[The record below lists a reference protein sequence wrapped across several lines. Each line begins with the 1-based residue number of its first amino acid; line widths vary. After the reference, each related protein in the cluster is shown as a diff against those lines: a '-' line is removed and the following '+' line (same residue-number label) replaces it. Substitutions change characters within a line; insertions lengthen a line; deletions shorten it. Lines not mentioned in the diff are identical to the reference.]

1 MVVEFHDS
9 PVTLEARPCKKA
21 GAFSYVRDGKFK
33 PPTGVGKEAESFRV
47 LTAKCA
53 KWASVPV
60 NGWSDSYY
68 VESACLL
75 HGSVPRSERR
85 MTGYYNPYLVIL
97 SIAIA
102 VIASY
107 TALDLANRVSESEG
121 NARKTWLWLIAGAT
135 ALGTGIWAMH
145 FIGMLAFHLPIPVA
159 YDLELTGLSML
170 IAVAVSAVALFVLRQ
185 RHVTL
190 NGRLTA
196 AALMGTGIAAM
207 HYTGMMAMRM
217 SPGIAYD
224 PLLFIT
230 SILIALGASL
240 AALTI
245 ALRLRHDVSRFAI
258 LAKLASALIMGL
270 AITGMHY
277 TGMAAAE
284 FAPGAICRAA
294 IGGAGLSNGLLA
306 VAIGGVAAGILAL
319 TLVLSTLDGH
329 FAVRNA
335 RLADSLR
342 VAKDEAESAL
352 LENRRINEQLRTAQT
367 ELVGAARRAGMAEI
381 ANNVLHNI
389 GNVLNS
395 VNVSAGL
402 IQSRMRESRLTGLG
416 QALDM
421 MDQHRDTLGDFLV
434 NDEKGRRLPGYLRK
448 VQDSLQGEARETN
461 VELAAMIRSIE
472 HIKEIVR
479 TQQSYSGSTQ
489 VLEPV
494 DLGALIVDALRMA
507 ISDQVRERI
516 HIRREIAVAGPV
528 MLDKHATL
536 QILINL
542 FSNARH
548 ALEGRSDAAIVVRAA
563 IEQESLHL
571 SIRDTGEGIPA
582 ENLSKLFV
590 HGFTTRKSGHGY
602 GLHGSALAAK
612 SMRGTL
618 TATSDGPG
626 KGATFS
632 LVIPVEIAA
641 ERGLAYA

>member
-1 MVVEFHDS
+1 
-9 PVTLEARPCKKA
+9 
-21 GAFSYVRDGKFK
+21 
-33 PPTGVGKEAESFRV
+33 
-47 LTAKCA
+47 
-53 KWASVPV
+53 
-60 NGWSDSYY
+60 
-68 VESACLL
+68 
-75 HGSVPRSERR
+75 
-85 MTGYYNPYLVIL
+85 MTGYYNLYLVIL

-121 NARKTWLWLIAGAT
+121 NVRKTWLWLIAGAT
-135 ALGTGIWAMH
+135 SLGTGIWAMH

-159 YDLELTGLSML
+159 YDLALTGLSML
-170 IAVAVSAVALFVLRQ
+170 IAVAVSAIALFVLRQ

-196 AALMGTGIAAM
+196 AALMGAGIAAM
-207 HYTGMMAMRM
+207 HYTGMTAMRM

-258 LAKLASALIMGL
+258 AAKLASAVIMGL

-294 IGGAGLSNGLLA
+294 LGSGGLSNALLA
-306 VAIGGVAAGILAL
+306 VVIGGIAAGILAL

-342 VAKDEAESAL
+342 VAKEEAESAL

-402 IQSRMRESRLTGLG
+402 IQSRLRESKLTGLG

-448 VQDSLQGEARETN
+448 VQDSLQGDARETSA
-461 VELAAMIRSIE
+461 ELAAMIRSIE

-494 DLGALIVDALRMA
+494 DVGALIVDALRMA
-507 ISDQVRERI
+507 MSDQARERI
-516 HIRREIAVAGPV
+516 QIRREIAVAEAV

-548 ALEGRSDAAIVVRAA
+548 ALEGMADAAIFIRAA
-563 IEQESLHL
+563 IEQEALHL
-571 SIRDTGEGIPA
+571 SVRDTGEGICA
-582 ENLSKLFV
+582 ENLPKLFV

-612 SMRGTL
+612 SMGGSL
-618 TATSDGPG
+618 TAASDGPG
-626 KGATFS
+626 QGATFS
-632 LVIPVEIAA
+632 LMIPVQIAV
-641 ERGLAYA
+641 ERSRAHA